1 VVEREAPR
9 PGLERIVVADAV
21 APEVEFLIGFA
32 RVGHDAGYTTADL
45 EERLLSLADRLG
57 IVGAQ
62 VSATPT
68 LVDVSL
74 GVIPLQTTFTL
85 RVQPSS
91 VDLDAIA
98 RLDDVAR
105 DVLDGRT
112 DARAAL
118 ARLAEIES
126 HPLRRRWFTRV
137 AAYGLAGASVTP
149 VLGGGWR
156 ELVAGAVVGLVV
168 GGVSFLTR
176 RNARAEPIVAPL
188 AAVAASFCAGAC
200 VEIGLK
206 ASADVVTLAA
216 LITFLPGMALTI
228 GMRELATEHLQS
240 GVANTAN
247 ALVQLLGLVFG
258 VGVGRSIVAN
268 WFGVTQHVVTD
279 TGFGGTHLLAA
290 VGAGLAFTVTL
301 RAQTRAAPVMCAAT
315 VLAIVANAAGKALF
329 GAVAGV
335 FVAATAIGVVG
346 EVLSTRYRRSPL
358 VFIVPGVLILV
369 PGSAGFNSL
378 LKLLTGQTVSGID
391 AGFNTFVTAMSIAYG
406 LMISPLIVPR
416 RLARKEARAPEA

>member
-74 GVIPLQTTFTL
+74 GFIPLQTTFTL

-156 ELVAGAVVGLVV
+156 ELVAGAPRIAEDVY
-168 GGVSFLTR
+168 FW
-176 RNARAEPIVAPL
+176 ARPS
-188 AAVAASFCAGAC
+188 AA
-200 VEIGLK
+200 
-206 ASADVVTLAA
+206 
-216 LITFLPGMALTI
+216 
-228 GMRELATEHLQS
+228 
-240 GVANTAN
+240 
-247 ALVQLLGLVFG
+247 
-258 VGVGRSIVAN
+258 
-268 WFGVTQHVVTD
+268 
-279 TGFGGTHLLAA
+279 
-290 VGAGLAFTVTL
+290 
-301 RAQTRAAPVMCAAT
+301 
-315 VLAIVANAAGKALF
+315 
-329 GAVAGV
+329 
-335 FVAATAIGVVG
+335 
-346 EVLSTRYRRSPL
+346 
-358 VFIVPGVLILV
+358 
-369 PGSAGFNSL
+369 
-378 LKLLTGQTVSGID
+378 
-391 AGFNTFVTAMSIAYG
+391 
-406 LMISPLIVPR
+406 
-416 RLARKEARAPEA
+416 